1 MMYGWTM
8 VSPSAIALDRRSPCY
23 SNTFYPHGN
32 VVAHSDMLLTPTL
45 FPAGPCTS

>member
-1 MMYGWTM
+1 MDDGPNT
-8 VSPSAIALDRRSPCY
+8 RRLLSVPLTVF